1 LALDLSKR
9 PSLPPDEQFTAA
21 DADSPRFPGPA
32 APPGQT
38 ECRVPAPLPVVVSRN
53 KIIFLAQPVAQWS
66 IQEQSMFV
74 ILSIVIYFAGR
85 AIGWLALS
93 LTMGRDAV
101 FQQQTGPNVASTMW
115 LVLSVGIAA
124 IICFLKSDWGIALPI

>member
-1 LALDLSKR
+1 
-9 PSLPPDEQFTAA
+9 
-21 DADSPRFPGPA
+21 
-32 APPGQT
+32 
-38 ECRVPAPLPVVVSRN
+38 
-53 KIIFLAQPVAQWS
+53 
-66 IQEQSMFV
+66 MFV